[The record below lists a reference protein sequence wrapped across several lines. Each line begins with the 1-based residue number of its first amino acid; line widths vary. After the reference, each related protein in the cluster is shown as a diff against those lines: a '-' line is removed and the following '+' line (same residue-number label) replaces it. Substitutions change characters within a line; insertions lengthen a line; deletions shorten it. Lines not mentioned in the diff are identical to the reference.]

1 MERRDFLKTIPIA
14 GLAAAGACSHG
25 ASSEPLDET
34 PAAQSAKSQPKIQMP
49 EGVAGELEFSKAEY
63 ERRYAGVR
71 AGMEAENLD
80 ALIVTGTREW
90 HLGDLGNLKYLGV
103 PLDWTR
109 TYMVLPI
116 DRDPIVFNRMPGFPI
131 FRELSPGGPPPL
143 PEGKPPKVKFEKAMS
158 KPREGTRFSGD
169 HGPSIVKALSDL
181 GLASG
186 RIGIVSMRNIPAD
199 VMLSLKVGLPEA
211 TFEDAE
217 AILRAMRYYKS
228 AEEQVFLRRSG
239 YVADKGF
246 AAAVAAAKVGA
257 SDLDVFYAAD
267 YACARAGGPAGGFQ
281 LIGSGKW
288 GGKTSNVLI
297 APGKHRVL
305 EAGDVISPE
314 IGSDYQGYF
323 TQLSAP
329 ISLGEGTDELYKALE
344 LCTQVYAFNQSQM
357 RAGKTVWEIDQACH
371 EFTKDVSDGEFGTV
385 FGIQAGEHELTFH
398 HDNYEL
404 KPGAMAYNQPF
415 FLPMKKPGPPFHV
428 FGDALLITEGA
439 PEPLHQTPM
448 ELVVV

>member
-14 GLAAAGACSHG
+14 GLAAAGACSHNASGQVPASQMVKRKANIEMPNG
-25 ASSEPLDET
+25 AGGD
-34 PAAQSAKSQPKIQMP
+34 
-49 EGVAGELEFSKAEY
+49 LEFSKAEY

-71 AGMEAENLD
+71 AGMEAAKLD
-80 ALIVTGTREW
+80 ALVVTGTREW
-90 HLGDLGNLKYLGV
+90 HLGDLGNLKYLGT

-116 DRDPIVFNRMPGFPI
+116 DRDPIVFNRVPGFPI

-143 PEGKPPKVKFEKAMS
+143 PEGKPPKVKFKKAIS
-158 KPREGTRFSGD
+158 KPRDGTRFSGD
-169 HGPSIVKALSDL
+169 HGPSIVKALSEL
-181 GLASG
+181 GLSRG

-199 VMLSLKVGLPEA
+199 VMIALKDGLPGA
-211 TFEDAE
+211 AFEDAE

-228 AEEQVFLRRSG
+228 AEEQAFLRRSG
-239 YVADKGF
+239 YIADKGF
-246 AAAVAAAKVGA
+246 EAAVRTAKVGA

-267 YACARAGGPAGGFQ
+267 YACAQAGGPAGGFQ

-288 GGKTSNVLI
+288 GGKASNVLI
-297 APGKHRVL
+297 APGSARVL
-305 EAGDVISPE
+305 EAGDVINPE

-323 TQLSAP
+323 TQLSVP
-329 ISLGEGTDELYKALE
+329 ISLGEGSDELYKALE
-344 LCTQVYAFNQSQM
+344 LCTEVYAFNLSQM
-357 RAGKTVWEIDQACH
+357 KAGKTVWEIDQACH
-371 EFTKDVSDGEFGTV
+371 EFTKDVSNGEFGTV
-385 FGIQAGEHELTFH
+385 FGIQAGEHELTFY
-398 HDNYEL
+398 HDNYTL
-404 KPGAMAYNQPF
+404 KPGALAYNQPF

-448 ELVVV
+448 DLVVV